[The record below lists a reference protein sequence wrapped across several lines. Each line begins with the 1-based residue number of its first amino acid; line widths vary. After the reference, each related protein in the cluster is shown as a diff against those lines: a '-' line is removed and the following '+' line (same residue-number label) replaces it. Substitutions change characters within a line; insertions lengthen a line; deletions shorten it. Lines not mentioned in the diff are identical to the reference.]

1 MAGSNLFL
9 PFGVGNSPDGA
20 VSVGSKKIWAIG
32 GGKGGVGKS
41 FIISNLAIAQA
52 RAGKKVVICDLDLG
66 GANLH
71 TCLGSDIPIYT
82 LSDFLSGRERRLES
96 LLNPSCIP
104 NLYFLSGAN
113 DSVSVAD
120 IKEDGHRRLLSALM
134 NLKTDYLFLDLGA
147 GTHNT
152 TLDYYLMANRPL
164 IGLTPEPTSIENA
177 YRFIKSAYFRWIKT
191 VENRLGMKS
200 MVDQAMDHKNELGIR
215 TPNDLVNK
223 LVATNSH
230 LGAAFRAEVE
240 KFQVYLIMNQ
250 VRTQNDVEVGHSVKM
265 VCKKYF
271 GIETHYVG
279 YLDYDNAVW
288 QSVRKR
294 RPLILEYPYSNL
306 VNEIAQIAKTLDDY
320 ERYPRPNILRT
331 A

>member
-1 MAGSNLFL
+1 MSGNNFSI
-9 PFGVGNSPDGA
+9 PFGVDESRAAPTPAKD
-20 VSVGSKKIWAIG
+20 KKIWAIG

-41 FIISNLAIAQA
+41 FIISNLGISLA
-52 RAGKKVVICDLDLG
+52 RSGKRVVMVDLDLG

-71 TCLGSDIPIYT
+71 TCLGSDIPLHT
-82 LSDFLSGRERRLES
+82 LSDFFSGRERRLEY
-96 LLNPSCIP
+96 LLNPSCVP
-104 NLYFLSGAN
+104 NLFFLSGAN

-120 IKEDGHRRLLSALM
+120 MKEDGHRQLAAALL

-164 IGLTPEPTSIENA
+164 IGITPEPTSIENA
-177 YRFIKSAYFRWIKT
+177 YRFIKGAYFRWIKT
-191 VENRLGMKS
+191 LEARMGMQSIVE
-200 MVDQAMDHKNELGIR
+200 QAMDHKNTLGIR
-215 TPNDLVNK
+215 TPSDLVNK
-223 LVATNSH
+223 LVEFNPEK
-230 LGAAFRAEVE
+230 GRAFKAEVE
-240 KFQVYLIMNQ
+240 KFQIYLIMNQ
-250 VRTQNDVEVGHSVKM
+250 VRTQNDVEVGHSVRL

-294 RPLILEYPYSNL
+294 RPLVLEYPYSNL
-306 VNEIAQIAKTLDDY
+306 VTEIAQIAKTLDDY
-320 ERYPRPNILRT
+320 ERYPRPNILRV